1 MDIARSPPRFRL
13 RRSHIAL
20 RVAALTVSV
29 VAIAALGLGRAGPPG
44 GGAPVRGSVP
54 PSAARCCAKF
64 TPVACWYRVIR
75 VGWRQA
81 RERPCSRSRCR
92 PIR

>member
-44 GGAPVRGSVP
+44 GALQSVDRYRRARP
-54 PSAARCCAKF
+54 DAARNS
-64 TPVACWYRVIR
+64 RR
-75 VGWRQA
+75 WRA
-81 RERPCSRSRCR
+81 GTA
-92 PIR
+92 

>member
-44 GGAPVRGSVP
+44 GGALQSVDRYRRARP
-54 PSAARCCAKF
+54 DAARNS
-64 TPVACWYRVIR
+64 RR
-75 VGWRQA
+75 WRA
-81 RERPCSRSRCR
+81 GTA
-92 PIR
+92 